1 VSARSRLSICYVVP
15 GHCLIASAGPTRNV
29 LNLARALNQWAD
41 VTVAFQRVADAQR
54 PNGLRIEEIEPDAR
68 AKSTIADDSA
78 IRGVGYAEFL
88 SYLRQLHRFAAE
100 QLLSYDVVLEK
111 SWLLSGYLSSYC
123 RQRGVLGVPVEN
135 VVPNPHHV
143 ARGNLTKFA
152 RLQVGR
158 WLAGRYLREAP
169 LIIAETEFL
178 KADMAANWRVVPE
191 RIAVVDLGVDR
202 ALFRPLDQADARRSL
217 GIPPD
222 KTVLLYVGVLD
233 DIHNLGPLLEAV
245 ASGQDPMLEL
255 HVVGDGHNAGFYRAQ
270 TKGAAS
276 VVFHGRVAHGRI
288 PEFIAAADLCV
299 APYDPKVFAAGNLG
313 YSTMKVP
320 EYLACGRP
328 VASVP
333 SGRIPQLV
341 QNGVS
346 GFLFRNDL
354 PNWRRFLAERPSR
367 ERLRCMGEAAAQV
380 RLSSWEDTARGYLS
394 LCERQLASM
403 AAARA

>member
-1 VSARSRLSICYVVP
+1 
-15 GHCLIASAGPTRNV
+15 
-29 LNLARALNQWAD
+29 
-41 VTVAFQRVADAQR
+41 
-54 PNGLRIEEIEPDAR
+54 
-68 AKSTIADDSA
+68 
-78 IRGVGYAEFL
+78 
-88 SYLRQLHRFAAE
+88 
-100 QLLSYDVVLEK
+100 
-111 SWLLSGYLSSYC
+111 
-123 RQRGVLGVPVEN
+123 
-135 VVPNPHHV
+135 
-143 ARGNLTKFA
+143 
-152 RLQVGR
+152 
-158 WLAGRYLREAP
+158 
-169 LIIAETEFL
+169 
-178 KADMAANWRVVPE
+178 
-191 RIAVVDLGVDR
+191 
-202 ALFRPLDQADARRSL
+202 
-217 GIPPD
+217 
-222 KTVLLYVGVLD
+222 
-233 DIHNLGPLLEAV
+233 
-245 ASGQDPMLEL
+245 MLEL

-276 VVFHGRVAHGRI
+276 VVFHGRVAHGGI

-313 YSTMKVP
+313 YSTMKIP